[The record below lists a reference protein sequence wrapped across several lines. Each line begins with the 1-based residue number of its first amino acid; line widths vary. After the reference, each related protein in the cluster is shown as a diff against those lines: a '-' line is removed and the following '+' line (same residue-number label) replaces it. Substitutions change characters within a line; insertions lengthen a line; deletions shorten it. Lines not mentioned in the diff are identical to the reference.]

1 MGSSK
6 LLMRSMVRAM
16 FCSLEL
22 ASRHFKRV
30 EPVTRFGLTPASCT
44 SVTMPQTYARPCALP
59 LSFIVLMSSLKFT
72 RVGCRHSF
80 FISSI
85 NAHS

>member
-30 EPVTRFGLTPASCT
+30 QYDTRFGLKPASCT
-44 SVTMPQTYARPCALP
+44 SVTMPQTHALPCALA